1 MIVGLA
7 FGRFSAASFG
17 SWTYLLGVVV
27 GGLAGANL
35 PLIFRVF
42 NHQFSRLQSAYARL
56 IQTLIRARHWV
67 MLALGSGMV
76 ITALAFT
83 ALPSAFIPNEDQGYL
98 AGIYQLQ
105 NGASLSQTEAMGAEI
120 AAILKQEDDIL
131 NSSVISGYGFNGSS
145 PDQGTILI
153 GLKPLGERPGRKNS
167 SFAIADRLNAQLS
180 QLSSG
185 MAVVGQ
191 PPAVPG
197 FSAQGAFTSSSTI
210 SPAVTASTSSMTK
223 PRN

>member
-1 MIVGLA
+1 MV
-7 FGRFSAASFG
+7 
-17 SWTYLLGVVV
+17 
-27 GGLAGANL
+27 
-35 PLIFRVF
+35 
-42 NHQFSRLQSAYARL
+42 
-56 IQTLIRARHWV
+56 
-67 MLALGSGMV
+67 ALGSGIV

-83 ALPSAFIPNEDQGYL
+83 AIPSAFIPDEDQGYL

-105 NGASLSQTEAMGAEI
+105 NGASLNQTEAMGAEI

-131 NSSVISGYGFNGSS
+131 NSNVISGYGFNGSS

-153 GLKPLGERPGRKNS
+153 GLKPLSERPGRKNS

-191 PPAVPG
+191 PRRCRASQHKG
-197 FSAQGAFTSSSTI
+197 LYFSSTI